1 MKNIIIVTG
10 GNGTRVADALV
21 RLLAVGFPTRMQG
34 GLPTSA
40 GDELEIWRID
50 PDRSAGALTVL
61 NETLR
66 RYRHLQ
72 HLMQDGNGEPPAQD
86 AQPLAASPWAM
97 TINTK
102 VRDFDP
108 LALPGFDKPISTLRE
123 LLGQF
128 PGKKDGTPLLH
139 AFYED
144 KDLDVKINRGFYQ
157 KPFIGSPVIAAFAA
171 SLMDRNSPAGS
182 QIDFNTLKQSQVRF
196 FICGSIYGGTGA
208 CALPV
213 IGQFLARERQRS
225 NLNWSIGACLLM
237 PYFLPPPPP
246 FKPLPEDRQSDAR
259 YVNEEAR
266 RKAQQFASHEAFAV
280 LNEEER
286 VALARQILTGFYADP
301 TDLPLRSRHSL
312 VYYRDIL
319 ASTFDELYLI
329 GKAQP
334 DALQR
339 WSNGGQTQ
347 RNPLNATEVAAAIT
361 ALNYFA
367 GNRVGSGQ
375 SYSLAAGGSDMSPSM
390 LRLSD
395 LPVYMVG
402 ERPVDAEKVFLAT
415 AVLIHLLK
423 YQIEWDA
430 DARGWSDDPGGLR
443 HLYQLDPARQERDR
457 LAYRVALDLIREIME
472 DTVSPD
478 QTMGWNP
485 AIRADLDRLI
495 APGVENTVIERMKR
509 RTRLFGLAADNKP
522 QEALRFGGVK
532 VELTSFDFYGWAPPP
547 EFKRGDYARLVW
559 ANVFARADVAN

>member
-1 MKNIIIVTG
+1 MKNIVIVTG

-21 RLLAVGFPTRMQG
+21 RLLALGFPTRIQG
-34 GLPTSA
+34 GLLTSA

-50 PDRSAGALTVL
+50 PDRSSGALNVL
-61 NETLR
+61 HETLR

-72 HLMQDGNGEPPAQD
+72 HLMQNGNGELGML
-86 AQPLAASPWAM
+86 PLAASPWAM
-97 TINTK
+97 TVNTQ

-108 LALPGFDKPISTLRE
+108 LALPGCDKPISTLRE
-123 LLGQF
+123 LLGQV
-128 PGKKDGTPLLH
+128 PGKRDGTPLLH

-171 SLMDRNSPAGS
+171 SLMDRNSPAGR

-196 FICGSIYGGTGA
+196 FICGSVYGGTGA

-213 IGQFLARERQRS
+213 IGQFLARERQRG
-225 NLNWSIGACLLM
+225 NLNWTIGGCLLM

-246 FKPLPEDRQSDAR
+246 FNPLPEDRQADAR
-259 YVNEEAR
+259 YVDEEAR
-266 RKAQQFASHEAFAV
+266 RMAQQFATHEAFAV

-319 ASTFDELYLI
+319 APTFDELYLI

-347 RNPLNATEVAAAIT
+347 RNPLNATEVVAAVT

-367 GNRVGSGQ
+367 GNRIGNGQ
-375 SYSLAAGGSDMSPSM
+375 SYSLASGRDDMSPSR

-395 LPVYMVG
+395 LPVYLVG
-402 ERPVDAEKVFLAT
+402 GQPVEAEKVFLST
-415 AVLIHLLK
+415 SVLIHLLK
-423 YQIEWDA
+423 YQIEWEA

-443 HLYQLDPARQERDR
+443 QLYLLDPLRQERDR
-457 LAYRVALDLIREIME
+457 QAYNLALDLIRDMMVDMI
-472 DTVSPD
+472 SPD
-478 QTMGWNP
+478 RTLGWNVG
-485 AIRADLDRLI
+485 IRADLDKLI
-495 APGVENTVIERMKR
+495 APGAERTVIERMKR
-509 RTRLFGLAADNKP
+509 RTRLFGLAADNVP
-522 QEALRFGGVK
+522 QEALRFGQVK
-532 VELTSFDFYGWAPPP
+532 VELTSFDFYGWTPPP

-559 ANVFARADVAN
+559 ANVFARAGVAS

>member
-21 RLLAVGFPTRMQG
+21 RLLALGFPTRMQA
-34 GLPTSA
+34 GLLTSA

-50 PDRSAGALTVL
+50 PDRSSGALSVL

-72 HLMQDGNGEPPAQD
+72 HLMQDGNGEPGVW
-86 AQPLAASPWAM
+86 PLAVSPWAM
-97 TINTK
+97 TLNTQ

-108 LALPGFDKPISTLRE
+108 LALPGLDKPISTLRE
-123 LLGQF
+123 LLGQV
-128 PGKKDGTPLLH
+128 PGKKDATPLLH

-171 SLMDRNSPAGS
+171 SLTDRNSPAGS

-196 FICGSIYGGTGA
+196 FICGSVYGGTGA

-213 IGQFLARERQRS
+213 IGQFLARERQRG
-225 NLNWSIGACLLM
+225 NLNWTIGGCLLM

-246 FKPLPEDRQSDAR
+246 FNPLPEDRQADVR
-259 YVNEEAR
+259 YVEEEAR
-266 RKAQQFASHEAFAV
+266 RMAQQFAAHEAFAV

-319 ASTFDELYLI
+319 APTFDELYLI
-329 GKAQP
+329 GKPQP

-367 GNRVGSGQ
+367 GNRVGGGQ
-375 SYSLAAGGSDMSPSM
+375 SYSLASGGSDMAPSV

-395 LPVYMVG
+395 LPVYLVG
-402 ERPVDAEKVFLAT
+402 GQPIDAEKVFLAT

-423 YQIEWDA
+423 YQIDWNS

-443 HLYQLDPARQERDR
+443 RLYQLDPARQERDR
-457 LAYRVALDLIREIME
+457 LAYAQALDLIRDIMV
-472 DTVSPD
+472 DMVSPD
-478 QTMGWNP
+478 RTLGWNP
-485 AIRADLDRLI
+485 DIRADLDKLI

-509 RTRLFGLAADNKP
+509 RTRLFGLAAENAP
-522 QEALRFGGVK
+522 QEALRFGRVK
-532 VELTSFDFYGWAPPP
+532 AELTSFDFYGWTPPP

-559 ANVFARADVAN
+559 ANVFARAGTAS

>member
-21 RLLAVGFPTRMQG
+21 RLLAIGFPTRMQG
-34 GLPTSA
+34 NLPTSA
-40 GDELEIWRID
+40 NDELEIWRID
-50 PDRSAGALTVL
+50 PDRSAGALNVL

-66 RYRHLQ
+66 RYRQIQ
-72 HLMQDGNGEPPAQD
+72 HLMQDGNGEPPPLD
-86 AQPLAASPWAM
+86 AQPLVASPWAM

-182 QIDFNTLKQSQVRF
+182 QIDFNTLKQTQVRF
-196 FICGSIYGGTGA
+196 FICGSVYGGTGA

-225 NLNWSIGACLLM
+225 NLNWSIGGCLLM

-246 FKPLPEDRQSDAR
+246 FSPLPEDRQSDAR

-266 RKAQQFASHEAFAV
+266 RMAQQFATHEAFAV

-286 VALARQILTGFYADP
+286 VALARQVLTGFYADP
-301 TDLPLRSRHSL
+301 QDLTLRSRHSL

-319 ASTFDELYLI
+319 APTFDELYLI

-375 SYSLAAGGSDMSPSM
+375 SYSLAAGGSDMSPSV

-402 ERPVDAEKVFLAT
+402 GQPVDAEKVFLAT
-415 AVLIHLLK
+415 AVLIHLLQ

-457 LAYRVALDLIREIME
+457 LAYRLALDLIREIMV
-472 DTVSPD
+472 DMVSPD
-478 QTMGWNP
+478 RTMGWSPN
-485 AIRADLDRLI
+485 IRADLDKLI
-495 APGVENTVIERMKR
+495 APGVESAVIERMKR
-509 RTRLFGLAADNKP
+509 RTRLFGLAADNAP
-522 QEALRFGGVK
+522 QEALRFGQVK
-532 VELTSFDFYGWAPPP
+532 VELTSFDFYGWMPPP

-559 ANVFARADVAN
+559 ANVFARAGAA